1 MAGSQENYQ
10 LFNLTYSANA
20 HTISSDLNGRN
31 TASWYKA
38 RWGSGDVFQDMSESG
53 KDRIGE
59 SVSYNLS
66 MYDALKSLKAGESL
80 NRS

>member
-1 MAGSQENYQ
+1 MFLFYACYCNIVMAGSQENYQ

-38 RWGSGDVFQDMSESG
+38 RWKVVTYFKICQKVEKIG
-53 KDRIGE
+53 IGE
-59 SVSYNLS
+59 SVS
-66 MYDALKSLKAGESL
+66 
-80 NRS
+80 

>member
-1 MAGSQENYQ
+1 MFLFYACYCNIVMAGSQENYQ

-38 RWGSGDVFQDMSESG
+38 RWESGDVFQDMSESVE
-53 KDRIGE
+53 KIVIGE
-59 SVSYNLS
+59 SVS
-66 MYDALKSLKAGESL
+66 
-80 NRS
+80 